1 MANLPRQP
9 IGELLDDFGS
19 ASPAPGGG
27 SAAALACALGAGL
40 VEMAARI
47 ELRRGD
53 GGGDQNE
60 AELDRVAGLRVRAL
74 ALAEAELSGYAPVL
88 EARRLPAG
96 DPSRATRLENALDQA
111 SQGPLEIAESAA
123 EVAELGERVARAADP
138 AVRGDAVTG
147 VVLAEAAATAAAALV
162 GVNLADRP
170 GAAMAQRARDAAG
183 RAGSARRR
191 TETPPATPAP

>member
-74 ALAEAELSGYAPVL
+74 ALAEAELSGYGPVL
-88 EARRLPAG
+88 DARRLPAD
-96 DPSRATRLENALDQA
+96 DPARATRLEHALDQA
-111 SQGPLEIAESAA
+111 SHGPLEIAESAA

-147 VVLAEAAATAAAALV
+147 VVLAEAAAAAAAALV

-183 RAGSARRR
+183 RAASARRR